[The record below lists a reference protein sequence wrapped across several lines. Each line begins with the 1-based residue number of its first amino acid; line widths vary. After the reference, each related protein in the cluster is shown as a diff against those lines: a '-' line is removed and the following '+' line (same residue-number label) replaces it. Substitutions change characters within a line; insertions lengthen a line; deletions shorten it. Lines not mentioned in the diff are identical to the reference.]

1 MSSLNFELD
10 NRTDSILVKAI
21 NLLVAITDFLQ
32 ISIQFLQKRF
42 IRRAWD
48 HVTTDH
54 VNIAMRSL
62 KDARQ
67 NFALAVHGAASVAI
81 LRRENEEVT
90 QKALDDMSPLTFKK
104 AHDDVVRNRLDNSG
118 QWLLE
123 HPNFDKWLRGDILS
137 LWCPGEG
144 KPPSYQNLNVSNGSL
159 TLC

>member
-1 MSSLNFELD
+1 M
-10 NRTDSILVKAI
+10 
-21 NLLVAITDFLQ
+21 
-32 ISIQFLQKRF
+32 
-42 IRRAWD
+42 
-48 HVTTDH
+48 
-54 VNIAMRSL
+54 
-62 KDARQ
+62 
-67 NFALAVHGAASVAI
+67 LAKFDRVVHGAASAII

-90 QKALDDMSPLTFKK
+90 RKALDDMSPLTFKK

-144 KPPSYQNLNVSNGSL
+144 KPPSYQNLYVSNGRL